1 MPLEVPTD
9 LAHGCP
15 RSVGMELDHLMLAI
29 EAMNLEAVEALL
41 AASQELGLEK
51 WIPHRVGFWRLRNTN
66 PLRKQ
71 YRRVTL
77 QWEEAKALVAV
88 VCRVAQQLN
97 TALRF
102 LVMTHQQVLEG
113 KLESLGLQQNQAYLD
128 FYTDRFRELYQ
139 ARMRNKLSDRDGA
152 DLANYLLMQL
162 LFASGT
168 AGEQRLWHSLIDG
181 AVE

>member
-1 MPLEVPTD
+1 MPLEVPTE

-15 RSVGMELDHLMLAI
+15 RSVGMQLDHLMLAI
-29 EAMNLEAVEALL
+29 EAMNLEGVEALL
-41 AASQELGLEK
+41 AAAQELGLEK
-51 WIPHRVGFWRLRNTN
+51 WVPHRVAFWQLRNTN

-71 YRRVTL
+71 YQRQKL
-77 QWEEAKALVAV
+77 QWEEAKALTGI

-97 TALRF
+97 TAFRF

-113 KLESLGLQQNQAYLD
+113 KIETLGLQQNQAYLD

-139 ARMRNKLSDRDGA
+139 ARMKNKLSDRDSL
-152 DLANYLLMQL
+152 DLANYLLLQL
-162 LFASGT
+162 LFISGSG
-168 AGEQRLWHSLIDG
+168 GEQRLWHSLIDG

>member
-1 MPLEVPTD
+1 MPLEVPTE

-15 RSVGMELDHLMLAI
+15 RSVGMQLDHLMLAI
-29 EAMNLEAVEALL
+29 EAMNLEGVEALL
-41 AASQELGLEK
+41 AAAQELGLEK
-51 WIPHRVGFWRLRNTN
+51 WIPHRVAFWHLRNTN

-71 YRRVTL
+71 YQRQKL
-77 QWEEAKALVAV
+77 QWEEAKALVGI

-97 TALRF
+97 TAFRF

-113 KLESLGLQQNQAYLD
+113 KIETLGLQQNQAYLD

-139 ARMRNKLSDRDGA
+139 ARMKNKLSDRDSL
-152 DLANYLLMQL
+152 DLANYLLLQL
-162 LFASGT
+162 LFISGSG
-168 AGEQRLWHSLIDG
+168 GEQRLWHSLIDG

>member
-1 MPLEVPTD
+1 MEF
-9 LAHGCP
+9 AQGCP
-15 RSVGMELDHLMLAI
+15 RSIGMQLDHLMLAI
-29 EAMNLEAVEALL
+29 EAMNLEGVEALL
-41 AASQELGLEK
+41 AAVEELGLGK
-51 WIPHRVGFWRLRNTN
+51 WIPHRVAFWQLRNTN

-71 YRRVTL
+71 HQRDRL
-77 QWEEAKALVAV
+77 QWEEAKALVGI

-113 KLESLGLQQNQAYLD
+113 KIEALGLQQNQAYLD

-139 ARMRNKLSDRDGA
+139 VRMRSKLSDRDST
-152 DLANYLLMQL
+152 DLANYLLLQL
-162 LFASGT
+162 LFVSGS
-168 AGEQRLWHSLIDG
+168 GGDQRLWHSLIDG